1 MPESLSFFLS
11 FLKIGIF
18 TFGGGYAMIPLVQRE
33 VIDKG
38 WVKEDEFLELLTLAQ
53 SAPGPIA
60 LNTAVFV
67 GYKVHGYRGMLAAV
81 MGIILPAFLI
91 ILVIAIF
98 FNSIR
103 ENRVVEAVF
112 KGIRPA
118 VVALMLAP
126 VFGFSK
132 GLGWTRGILA
142 VLAAF
147 VVWYFAVSPV
157 YMIIVGATGGIAFGW
172 LKLRRSLRNVKD
184 SPAQKRITDRDD
196 TAGGISDV
204 SGDANERRQISHK
217 TELIMVYLQLLYSYL
232 KIGFFGFG
240 GGYAMLALIQNEI
253 VVRHHW
259 LTNSE
264 LTDIIAISQMTPGPI
279 AINSATY
286 VGYTVTGNIWGSL
299 LATFAVSLPSL
310 TIMLLI
316 TKFYM
321 VLHNNRYVRDAMY
334 GMLPMVVAMI
344 LAATLLLL
352 TPDTFIDVYSWL
364 ILAAAFFA
372 SVKKMNPILVICLS
386 GVVGYLLYGL

>member
-1 MPESLSFFLS
+1 
-11 FLKIGIF
+11 
-18 TFGGGYAMIPLVQRE
+18 
-33 VIDKG
+33 
-38 WVKEDEFLELLTLAQ
+38 
-53 SAPGPIA
+53 
-60 LNTAVFV
+60 
-67 GYKVHGYRGMLAAV
+67 
-81 MGIILPAFLI
+81 
-91 ILVIAIF
+91 
-98 FNSIR
+98 
-103 ENRVVEAVF
+103 
-112 KGIRPA
+112 
-118 VVALMLAP
+118 
-126 VFGFSK
+126 
-132 GLGWTRGILA
+132 
-142 VLAAF
+142 
-147 VVWYFAVSPV
+147 
-157 YMIIVGATGGIAFGW
+157 
-172 LKLRRSLRNVKD
+172 
-184 SPAQKRITDRDD
+184 
-196 TAGGISDV
+196 
-204 SGDANERRQISHK
+204 
-217 TELIMVYLQLLYSYL
+217 MVYLQLLYSYL

-321 VLHNNRYVRDAMY
+321 VLHNNRYVRDAM
-334 GMLPMVVAMI
+334 I